1 MYIGVL
7 NFNGTIN
14 RGSLNLYMPVLR
26 HIERKNKVRAL
37 LLIINSGGGDAN
49 STEILYNQLIK
60 ISDKKPVYAL
70 IEGVGASGAYWLAC
84 SAEKIFAMRTSLVGS
99 IGVISMSPD
108 FSEFLD
114 ALGIKIRIN
123 KVGKYKDINS
133 PFRAMTDE
141 ENKIYSGIMKDVY
154 SAFRD
159 EVKKRR
165 NLTEE
170 SMENVANGLV
180 FSSEQAKEA
189 GLIDGIGDLD
199 TVSDLFKSKIGIK
212 AMKNLTPKRPFISRI
227 MSMSLETMNNF
238 IGSFSR

>member
-7 NFNGTIN
+7 NFNGTIT
-14 RGSLNLYMPVLR
+14 RSSPGAYMPVLR
-26 HIERKNKVRAL
+26 YIEKKNKVKAL

-108 FSEFLD
+108 LSEFLD
-114 ALGIKIRIN
+114 SIGIKMRIN

-133 PFRAMTDE
+133 PFRAMTGE
-141 ENKIYSGIMKDVY
+141 ENTIYNNIMNDVY

-165 NLTEE
+165 DLSEE
-170 SMENVANGLV
+170 TMENVANGLV
-180 FSSEQAKEA
+180 FSAGQAKES
-189 GLIDGIGDLD
+189 GLIDEIGNLD
-199 TVSDLFKSKIGIK
+199 SVLLQLKSKIGTNSI
-212 AMKNLTPKRPFISRI
+212 KNLTPKRPFISRL
-227 MSMSLETMNNF
+227 MSTSLEAIYNT
-238 IGSFSR
+238 IK